1 MADTDKAEILGNE
14 IMAAMKA
21 AIVEGGMTPQAVF
34 DTALM
39 AIGGISIQA
48 EGEYGTGAKLILI
61 GEGLVDGS
69 PEGAA
74 KRAKASN

>member
-1 MADTDKAEILGNE
+1 MTDTDKAEILGNA

-21 AIVEGGMTPQAVF
+21 AIVENGMSPQEAF
-34 DTALM
+34 DTALA

-48 EGEYGTGAKLILI
+48 DGDYRTGAKLII
-61 GEGLVDGS
+61 VGEALVDGS

-74 KRAKASN
+74 KRGQAAN

>member
-1 MADTDKAEILGNE
+1 MADTDKAEILGNA
-14 IMAAMKA
+14 IMAAMQT
-21 AIVEGGMTPQAVF
+21 AIVENGMSPPEAF

-48 EGEYGTGAKLILI
+48 DGEYRTGAKLIVI